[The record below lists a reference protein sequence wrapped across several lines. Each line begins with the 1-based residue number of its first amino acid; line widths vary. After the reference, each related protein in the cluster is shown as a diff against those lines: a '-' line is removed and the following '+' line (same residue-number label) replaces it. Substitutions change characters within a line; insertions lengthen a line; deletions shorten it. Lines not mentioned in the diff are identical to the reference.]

1 MTPLTSIF
9 WKAVYTSFSQF
20 FPAKSRLPTLLHGR
34 VAIFT
39 WKKPLSLSE
48 IIIPMKSLSRI
59 LPDMSASTEV
69 TFIPC
74 FKNISIPHRRT
85 IFLPAG
91 SRVRSSFY
99 RIRISPSKRVAF
111 SCGYRNAE
119 VFTKAFRQKQGMT
132 PSAIGKSSALTRL
145 LTLHMFRDLSDFI
158 ITKSFFH
165 EQEEMLWKTV
175 KMLDGVS

>member
-1 MTPLTSIF
+1 ME
-9 WKAVYTSFSQF
+9 KAVEFIRNNYSNEILVSDIARYVCINRSYLYTLFQKYLHTSPQNYLSSCRITR
-20 FPAKSRLPTLLHGR
+20 ALELLSY
-34 VAIFT
+34 T
-39 WKKPLSLSE
+39 DLSIE
-48 IIIPMKSLSRI
+48 
-59 LPDMSASTEV
+59 T
-69 TFIPC
+69 
-74 FKNISIPHRRT
+74 
-85 IFLPAG
+85 
-91 SRVRSSFY
+91 
-99 RIRISPSKRVAF
+99 VAF

-132 PSAIGKSSALTRL
+132 PSAYRKSSALTRL